1 MKVNRTREIDQEDL
15 KNQVVIMIKKEISRI
30 DINEKEVPLFHSID
44 KKDRERMK
52 QEELK
57 QQEWNE
63 NLLSEIMIMR
73 KVP

>member
-1 MKVNRTREIDQEDL
+1 
-15 KNQVVIMIKKEISRI
+15 MIKKEISRI

-63 NLLSEIMIMR
+63 NLLNKIIIMM

>member
-1 MKVNRTREIDQEDL
+1 M
-15 KNQVVIMIKKEISRI
+15 IMKEISRI

-63 NLLSEIMIMR
+63 NLLNEIIIMR